1 MSASMSSK
9 STLVSSII
17 SGLLSIVLFG
27 TLRFCSEWFNDSQ
40 LRVLL
45 GGYLFSWVFILSLTC
60 VSNAEMV
67 VFGQDFQAKLLPEIL
82 FCLSLTVAAAGIV
95 HRVCATTSVLF
106 SLVGL
111 YFLNRISTKYYSV
124 QVPAVDAPATRK
136 GGKKF
141 K

>member
-1 MSASMSSK
+1 AAASSSNK

-17 SGLLSIVLFG
+17 SGLLSLVIFA
-27 TLRFCSEWFNDSQ
+27 TLRFCADWFSDSQ
-40 LRVLL
+40 LKVLL
-45 GGYLFSWVFILSLTC
+45 GGYLFSWLFILSLTC
-60 VSNAEMV
+60 LSNVEML
-67 VFGQDFQAKLLPEIL
+67 VFGQDFQAKLVPEIL

-95 HRVCATTSVLF
+95 HRVCATTSILF

-111 YFLNRISTKYYSV
+111 YFLNRISNSYYSSSV
-124 QVPAVDAPATRK
+124 ATVDAPAARK

>member
-1 MSASMSSK
+1 M
-9 STLVSSII
+9 II
-17 SGLLSIVLFG
+17 
-27 TLRFCSEWFNDSQ
+27 
-40 LRVLL
+40 
-45 GGYLFSWVFILSLTC
+45 
-60 VSNAEMV
+60 
-67 VFGQDFQAKLLPEIL
+67 FGQDFQAKLLPEIL

-111 YFLNRISTKYYSV
+111 YFLNRISTKYYSI
-124 QVPAVDAPATRK
+124 QVPTVDAPAARK

>member
-1 MSASMSSK
+1 AAASSSNK

-17 SGLLSIVLFG
+17 SGLLSLVIFA
-27 TLRFCSEWFNDSQ
+27 TLRFCADWFSDSQ
-40 LRVLL
+40 LKVLL
-45 GGYLFSWVFILSLTC
+45 GGYLFSWLFILSLTC
-60 VSNAEMV
+60 VSNVEML
-67 VFGQDFQAKLLPEIL
+67 VFGQDFQAKLVPEIL

-95 HRVCATTSVLF
+95 HRVCATTSILF

-111 YFLNRISTKYYSV
+111 YFLNRISNSYYSGSV
-124 QVPAVDAPATRK
+124 ATVDAPAVRK

>member
-1 MSASMSSK
+1 MSASSSK

-17 SGLLSIVLFG
+17 SGLLSLVIFA
-27 TLRFCSEWFNDSQ
+27 TLRFCADWFSDSQ
-40 LRVLL
+40 LKVLL
-45 GGYLFSWVFILSLTC
+45 GGYLFSWLFILSLTC
-60 VSNAEMV
+60 VSNVEML
-67 VFGQDFQAKLLPEIL
+67 VFGQDFQAKLVPEIL

-95 HRVCATTSVLF
+95 HRVCATTSILF

-111 YFLNRISTKYYSV
+111 YFLNRISNSYYSSSV
-124 QVPAVDAPATRK
+124 ATVDAPALRK